1 MEKEISWLLKEKYPN
16 YQKIGVGAKNKKLP
30 EQLKNDIKRLKSGEP
45 LDYVIG
51 FTEFLKCRIALSKK
65 PLIPRPETEYWV
77 EKVIEDIKRPV
88 VKNTLSRTFHD
99 GQIRVLDMFAG
110 SGCIGIAILKHIK
123 NSLCDFVDQD
133 KNCLE
138 QIKINLKLNKINPK
152 RYKIIQSNVFKQ
164 INPPSLRL
172 RRTGYNYIFANPP
185 YIPDYRKNPS
195 ARLRTILRK
204 RIQKSVLEFEPKV
217 ALFGGSDGLFYIR
230 KFLKSAKMYL
240 KVGGIVYMEFDC
252 IQKKEIERLV
262 KKYKYSE
269 FEFHKDQHDR
279 WRWVFIVR

>member
-152 RYKIIQSNVFKQ
+152 RYKIIKSNVFEQ
-164 INPPSLRL
+164 INPPSVRL
-172 RRTGYNYIFANPP
+172 QQTRYDYIFANPP
-185 YIPDYRKNPS
+185 YIAKTRKN
-195 ARLRTILRK
+195 K
-204 RIQKSVLEFEPKV
+204 IQKTVLEFEPKV
-217 ALFGGSDGLFYIR
+217 ALFGGNDGLFYIR
-230 KFLKSAKMYL
+230 KFLKSAKIYL
-240 KVGGIVYMEFDC
+240 KIGGRVYMEFDC
-252 IQKKEIERLV
+252 AQKKEIEKLV